1 MKIIRKI
8 AWILVTING
17 LTFGQPISSFQ
28 IKEGL
33 TRSINNNDSRIIIL
47 AGLVGAGIAS
57 KYDDSFQKDTE
68 SKGLMP
74 KGLAQ
79 VGEYWGPAGSLI
91 LWGSFIGNS
100 KKEERLQYAV
110 GSFIANGII
119 TYGIKFVTGRTR
131 PDESNRR
138 SFPSGHTS
146 NSFLTATI
154 ANEIYG
160 NKVGIPA
167 YTLACITG
175 LSRLQ
180 DNKHYASDVI
190 FGAALGTAI
199 GKGFGSI
206 FREINTPKVSINYL
220 KKGFRINIGWTI

>member
-1 MKIIRKI
+1 MITVNKKTDGNFFDFSIIS
-8 AWILVTING
+8 G
-17 LTFGQPISSFQ
+17 LTKKSGFLCPSFCSCP
-28 IKEGL
+28 
-33 TRSINNNDSRIIIL
+33 RSG
-47 AGLVGAGIAS
+47 ACLVPQEKQAP
-57 KYDDSFQKDTE
+57 D
-68 SKGLMP
+68 
-74 KGLAQ
+74 
-79 VGEYWGPAGSLI
+79 
-91 LWGSFIGNS
+91 IGHE
-100 KKEERLQYAV
+100 KKENRLQYAV
-110 GSFIANGII
+110 GGFIANGII
-119 TYGIKFVTGRTR
+119 TYGIKFATGRTR

-175 LSRLQ
+175 LSRLH

>member
-8 AWILVTING
+8 AWILLTING

-79 VGEYWGPAGSLI
+79 VGDFWGPASSLL

-119 TYGIKFVTGRTR
+119 TYGIKFATGRTR

-175 LSRLQ
+175 LSRLH
-180 DNKHYASDVI
+180 DNKHYA
-190 FGAALGTAI
+190 
-199 GKGFGSI
+199 K
-206 FREINTPKVSINYL
+206 
-220 KKGFRINIGWTI
+220 